1 MNTFLGATSAGRL
14 AGFRSSLLI
23 CEDINKDVAVFAAG
37 WPMLV
42 PGGAVGYGH
51 TLNLLGKRFGR
62 YTRITLFR
70 VLCCAFRTKARVG
83 NRRSGLCRTWLSGY
97 QNVWFGGLLLPYS
110 PSIVGRSR

>member
-1 MNTFLGATSAGRL
+1 MKTFLEATSAGRL

-37 WPMLV
+37 RPMLV

-51 TLNLLGKRFGR
+51 TLNLLSKRFGR

-70 VLCCAFRTKARVG
+70 VLCFSDKSQGGQPTLRPLPQMPNQVARP
-83 NRRSGLCRTWLSGY
+83 GY
-97 QNVWFGGLLLPYS
+97 YPD
-110 PSIVGRSR
+110 